1 MRFMMTSPLESLKV
15 LSKLSVN
22 TDKNKN
28 TDPKNFKKLKIEIV
42 VDLPDNEVHDDFTNS
57 ILESVIKT
65 VNTDKN

>member
-1 MRFMMTSPLESLKV
+1 MTSPLESLKV

-42 VDLPDNEVHDDFTNS
+42 VDLSDNEFDDDITS
-57 ILESVIKT
+57 KILESVG
-65 VNTDKN
+65 